1 MLRNLLVDMKDT
13 KDTDF
18 LLSSDVWW
26 MYRIYRFLVCFVVSL
41 NR

>member
-13 KDTDF
+13 KDTDL

-26 MYRIYRFLVCFVVSL
+26 MYRIIGF
-41 NR
+41 